1 MGFSLGAGSRARL
14 VGVHP
19 DLVRVVNRAIQ
30 LTTQDFTV
38 LCGVRTKAEQA
49 DLYAQGRTKPGR
61 IVTWTMSS
69 RHIPQ
74 ADGFGHAVDLV
85 PYPLEWDNAAAFD
98 AIAVAML
105 RAGREQRV
113 PIRWGKNWDM
123 DDTPGEAG
131 ETDSPHFELAGF

>member
-30 LTTQDFTV
+30 LTTQDFSV

-61 IVTWTMSS
+61 IVTWTMNS

-85 PYPLEWDNAAAFD
+85 PYPLEWNNAAAFD
-98 AIAVAML
+98 AIMVAMMRAAQEL
-105 RAGREQRV
+105 RIE
-113 PIRWGKNWDM
+113 IRCGADWDG
-123 DDTPGEAG
+123 DGIPHERGEI
-131 ETDSPHFELAGF
+131 DRPHFELRGR